1 MSLTHKPRIFS
12 DMIKTGMLSFFT
24 RNRAAHLFL
33 VVLFFW
39 SLLPLQGTDE
49 GAGLNRVEQREY
61 FAQGQAA
68 PPPAVPDFR
77 GKHSVDHQLNVFAR
91 TPQDEFEAFERTMTA
106 DRATVIRT
114 FLPFPA
120 HVIHAQQMSSDL

>member
-1 MSLTHKPRIFS
+1 
-12 DMIKTGMLSFFT
+12 MIKTGMLSFFT
-24 RNRAAHLFL
+24 RNRAAQRFL

-39 SLLPLQGTDE
+39 SLVPLQGTDE
-49 GAGLNRVEQREY
+49 SAGLNRVEQREY
-61 FAQGQAA
+61 FVQGQAA
-68 PPPAVPDFR
+68 PSPAVPDFR
-77 GKHSVDHQLNVFAR
+77 GKHSADHQLNVFAR

-120 HVIHAQQMSSDL
+120 HVVHTQQMSSDL